1 MSRTRLVLVRH
12 GETLANREYRYI
24 GARDDALSERGLAQA
39 QSLADALA
47 FLPVNAVYC
56 SPLQRAYRTALPI
69 AARHQ
74 AQVQVQDELIEGSFG
89 RWEGMT
95 RAEVLELGTEEE
107 QRLKAWERD
116 PSIAPPDGESF
127 AAVRLRVYTLVER
140 LAQIHADQTIVLVSH
155 VGPIKVLLCEAL
167 NAPLSS
173 MFRIFLDPATIS
185 VVDWREPHPIV
196 RLLNSHA
203 HLGWEEARWMQM

>member
-39 QSLADALA
+39 ESLADALA

-74 AQVQVQDELIEGSFG
+74 AQVQVQDELIEGRFG

-95 RAEVLELGTEEE
+95 RAEVLALGTEEE
-107 QRLKAWERD
+107 QRLRAWERD

-185 VVDWREPHPIV
+185 VVDWREPYPIV